1 MFVEGLFFYVFF
13 VFVKFAATL
22 VSLVQYVDIQCEIL
36 QWWRTHCHACHALS
50 RPRDDIECV
59 IELMTEA
66 LGEKTNSLFGQ
77 RFSNF
82 SDFFFKKKFF
92 FCMKRKYA
100 KAYLVYVFSS
110 FASLPLVV

>member
-1 MFVEGLFFYVFF
+1 
-13 VFVKFAATL
+13 
-22 VSLVQYVDIQCEIL
+22 
-36 QWWRTHCHACHALS
+36 
-50 RPRDDIECV
+50 
-59 IELMTEA
+59 
-66 LGEKTNSLFGQ
+66 LGEKTNSLFDQ